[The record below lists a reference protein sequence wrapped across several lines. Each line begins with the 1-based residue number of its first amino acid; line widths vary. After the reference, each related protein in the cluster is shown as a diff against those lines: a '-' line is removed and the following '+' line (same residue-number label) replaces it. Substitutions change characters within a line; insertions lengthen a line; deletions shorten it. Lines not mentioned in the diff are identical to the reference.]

1 MFSRHE
7 LPAGSQPACAA
18 GRCCSPYP
26 LHYRTAFAFSSIL
39 YPLPQQRALRR
50 RLPPKRRNNGLTLF
64 RLNDTNDLVPA
75 FTPAAFVSV
84 YSILPV
90 EHPAACLL
98 ARACQ
103 RLWLLG
109 RYDACG
115 GSLSLDISFSL
126 APPTALTL
134 AVAENRLA
142 GFSLSKTE
150 ARCLDSFRPSRY
162 QPRRC
167 R

>member
-1 MFSRHE
+1 MFQPLSTPLQSGIRFLQHP
-7 LPAGSQPACAA
+7 LPAAPTACLAATPA
-18 GRCCSPYP
+18 
-26 LHYRTAFAFSSIL
+26 
-39 YPLPQQRALRR
+39 
-50 RLPPKRRNNGLTLF
+50 PKRQNSGLTLF
-64 RLNDTNDLVPA
+64 RLNDTNDLVPT

-103 RLWLLG
+103 RLWLFG
-109 RYDACG
+109 GYGAYG

-162 QPRRC
+162 QLRRC

>member
-1 MFSRHE
+1 MIVDDTIKR
-7 LPAGSQPACAA
+7 
-18 GRCCSPYP
+18 YP

-39 YPLPQQRALRR
+39 YPLPRQRALQQ

-98 ARACQ
+98 VFGFFLARACQ
-103 RLWLLG
+103 RLWLFG
-109 RYDACG
+109 GYGAFG
-115 GSLSLDISFSL
+115 GSLLLDLSSSL

-134 AVAENRLA
+134 AVAENASR
-142 GFSLSKTE
+142 SSPCRKTE
-150 ARCLDSFRPSRY
+150 VRCLDSFRPSRY
-162 QPRRC
+162 QLRRC